1 MLYKVRT
8 YGYDSTQG
16 PHFVEERTV
25 GSLKAARLYA
35 HDVLKAHEIVTT
47 NDCYHRDVGRCWS
60 VDIALYVKGQDPDK
74 QSPLIEVV
82 LPEIYIVPSVGELG
96 YTP

>member
-1 MLYKVRT
+1 
-8 YGYDSTQG
+8 
-16 PHFVEERTV
+16 V